1 MKISNSITKQEQ
13 IEQLEA
19 LLAGRSNPLKNDTNC
34 EELSKALSATGSII
48 L

>member
-1 MKISNSITKQEQ
+1 MKISKSITKQEQ

-19 LLAGRSNPLKNDTNC
+19 LLTGKSNPLENDTNC
-34 EELSKALSATGSII
+34 EELSQALSATGSII